1 METTSG
7 AKAQRTK
14 RANGTRTISADQY
27 RQRFA
32 KRNKYHAIK
41 TEYGGVTYDSKL
53 EARFA
58 AILDQFQKAGM
69 IRSWTRQV
77 PFRMPDGSTHR
88 VDFMVFYGDDR
99 FSLVEV
105 KGRDLAAGRLKRAV
119 VEEKYGVGVD
129 VVCKLTAWMPRK

>member
-1 METTSG
+1 
-7 AKAQRTK
+7 
-14 RANGTRTISADQY
+14 
-27 RQRFA
+27 
-32 KRNKYHAIK
+32 
-41 TEYGGVTYDSKL
+41 
-53 EARFA
+53 
-58 AILDQFQKAGM
+58 
-69 IRSWTRQV
+69 
-77 PFRMPDGSTHR
+77 MPDGSTHR

>member
-1 METTSG
+1 MGKTFG
-7 AKAQRTK
+7 AKTQ
-14 RANGTRTISADQY
+14 GTISADQY
-27 RQRFA
+27 RRRYTR
-32 KRNKYHAIK
+32 RNKYHAVK
-41 TEYGGVTYDSKL
+41 TEYGGVTYDSRL

-58 AILDQFQKAGM
+58 ALLDQYQRAGM

-77 PFRMPDGSTHR
+77 PFRMPDGSVHR

-119 VEEKYGVGVD
+119 VEEKYGVGIE
-129 VVCKLTAWMPRK
+129 VVHKPTAWMPRK

>member
-1 METTSG
+1 MGKTFG
-7 AKAQRTK
+7 AKTQ
-14 RANGTRTISADQY
+14 GTISADQY
-27 RQRFA
+27 RRRYTR
-32 KRNKYHAIK
+32 RNKYHAVK
-41 TEYGGVTYDSKL
+41 TEYGGVTYDSRL

-58 AILDQFQKAGM
+58 ALLDQYQRAGM

-77 PFRMPDGSTHR
+77 PFRMPDGSIHR

-119 VEEKYGVGVD
+119 VEEKYGVGIE
-129 VVCKLTAWMPRK
+129 VVHKPTAWMPRK

>member
-1 METTSG
+1 MEKTFG
-7 AKAQRTK
+7 AKVQ
-14 RANGTRTISADQY
+14 GTISADQY
-27 RQRFA
+27 RRRYTR
-32 KRNKYHAIK
+32 RNKYHAVK
-41 TEYGGVTYDSKL
+41 TEYGGVTYDSRL

-58 AILDQFQKAGM
+58 ALLDQYQRAGM

-77 PFRMPDGSTHR
+77 PFRMPDGSVHR

-119 VEEKYGVGVD
+119 VEEKYGVGIE
-129 VVCKLTAWMPRK
+129 VVHKPTAWMPRK